1 MHSDLG
7 NRSYWHRIFR
17 LRSEALW
24 VFIGQLGMALGLLF
38 GMKILTHFLDPLEF
52 GRLAL
57 ANTVVLLVGTNLFG
71 PLGQGFMRFWSISQE
86 RGQLEEFIPATN
98 RYARLLASIILAAS
112 LILVI
117 FMAFTEWLDW
127 AALLLI
133 SLIVGTITGYFS
145 VRISVLLAARKRKIV
160 ALVNTGT
167 SFFKPFIGAFFV
179 VFFVSNADCVMS
191 GYLVTTFVIMCVVEH
206 LYKKTLKDFSGVSPS
221 ITQPKTESGN
231 LGKEI
236 LAFSWPFCIWGM
248 FGWMHQSCDRWSLQ
262 AFHGSD
268 VVGAFSVITLLAVY
282 PLIFASGFLSNLFMP
297 IAYERAGNLTSCTSI
312 KSAHRILYIMTGA
325 YIIAASILIIVFL
338 LFHDEVVLLMSN
350 AKYAEFSSLLPG
362 LTSAWAF
369 FYLGQM
375 FSGFGLLSNKPRK
388 YILPIIVSA
397 LIAITTTFPLS
408 KGYGPFGVVW
418 GLGISG
424 FIYAAWFMVIGF
436 GMSNSIPRNA
446 RYPVDG
452 VG

>member
-1 MHSDLG
+1 MHADLR

-17 LRSEALW
+17 LRSEVLW

-38 GMKILTHFLDPLEF
+38 GIKILTHFLDPLEF
-52 GRLAL
+52 GRLAV

-71 PLGQGFMRFWSISQE
+71 PLGQGFMRYWSISQE
-86 RGQLEEFIPATN
+86 SGRLEEFVLVTN
-98 RYARLLASIILAAS
+98 RYARLLTSIILAVS
-112 LILVI
+112 LILVL

-127 AALLLI
+127 AVLLLI
-133 SLIVGTITGYFS
+133 SLIVGTITGYFG
-145 VRISVLLAARKRKIV
+145 VRMSVLLAARKRKIV

-167 SFFKPFIGAFFV
+167 SFFKPFIGALFV
-179 VFFVSNADCVMS
+179 VFFVSKADCVMS
-191 GYLVTTFVIMCVVEH
+191 GYLVTTFAIMCVVEH
-206 LYKKTLKDFSGVSPS
+206 LYKKTLKDFSGVLPG
-221 ITQPKTESGN
+221 TKQPKAESGN
-231 LGKEI
+231 LGREI
-236 LAFSWPFCIWGM
+236 LSFSWPFCVWGM

-297 IAYERAGNLTSCTSI
+297 IAYERAGNLTSCSSI
-312 KSAHRILYIMTGA
+312 RSANRVLYIMTGA
-325 YIIAASILIIVFL
+325 YIIAALILIIVFL
-338 LFHDEVVLLMSN
+338 LFHNEVVLLMSN

-375 FSGFGLLSNKPRK
+375 FSGFGLLANKPRK

-408 KGYGPFGVVW
+408 KGYGPLGVVW

-424 FIYAAWFMVIGF
+424 FIYAVWFMLIGF
-436 GMSNSIPRNA
+436 GMSNSIPGNA

-452 VG
+452 IG

>member
-1 MHSDLG
+1 MHADLR

-17 LRSEALW
+17 LRSEVLW

-38 GMKILTHFLDPLEF
+38 GIKILTHFLDPLEF

-71 PLGQGFMRFWSISQE
+71 PLGQGFMRYWSISQE
-86 RGQLEEFIPATN
+86 SGRLEEFVLVTN
-98 RYARLLASIILAAS
+98 RYARLLTSIILAVS
-112 LILVI
+112 LILVL

-127 AALLLI
+127 AVLLLI
-133 SLIVGTITGYFS
+133 SLIVGTITGYFG
-145 VRISVLLAARKRKIV
+145 VRMSVLLAARKRKIV

-167 SFFKPFIGAFFV
+167 SFFKPFIGALFV
-179 VFFVSNADCVMS
+179 VFFVSKADCVMS
-191 GYLVTTFVIMCVVEH
+191 GYLVTTFAIMCVVEH
-206 LYKKTLKDFSGVSPS
+206 LYKKTLKDFSGVLPG
-221 ITQPKTESGN
+221 TKQPKAESGN
-231 LGKEI
+231 LGREI
-236 LAFSWPFCIWGM
+236 LSFSWPFCVWGM

-297 IAYERAGNLTSCTSI
+297 IAYERAGNLTSCSSI
-312 KSAHRILYIMTGA
+312 RSANRVLYIMTGA
-325 YIIAASILIIVFL
+325 YIIAALILIIVFL
-338 LFHDEVVLLMSN
+338 LFHNEVVLLMSN

-375 FSGFGLLSNKPRK
+375 FSGFGLLANKPRK

-408 KGYGPFGVVW
+408 KGYGPLGVVW

-424 FIYAAWFMVIGF
+424 FIYAVWFMLIGL
-436 GMSNSIPRNA
+436 GMSNSIPGNA

-452 VG
+452 IG

>member
-1 MHSDLG
+1 MHADLR
-7 NRSYWHRIFR
+7 NRPYWHRIFR
-17 LRSEALW
+17 LRSEVLW
-24 VFIGQLGMALGLLF
+24 VLIGQLGMALGVLF
-38 GMKILTHFLDPLEF
+38 GIKILTHFLDPLEF

-71 PLGQGFMRFWSISQE
+71 PLGQGFMRYWSISQE
-86 RGQLEEFIPATN
+86 SGRLEEFVLVTN
-98 RYARLLASIILAAS
+98 RYSRLLTSIILAVS
-112 LILVI
+112 LILVL

-127 AALLLI
+127 AVLLLI
-133 SLIVGTITGYFS
+133 SLIVGTITGYFG
-145 VRISVLLAARKRKIV
+145 VRMSVLLAARKRKIV

-167 SFFKPFIGAFFV
+167 SFFKPFIGALFV

-206 LYKKTLKDFSGVSPS
+206 LYKKTLKDFSGVLPG
-221 ITQPKTESGN
+221 TKQPKAESGN
-231 LGKEI
+231 LGREI
-236 LAFSWPFCIWGM
+236 LSFSWPFCVWGM

-297 IAYERAGNLTSCTSI
+297 IAYERAGNLTSCSSI
-312 KSAHRILYIMTGA
+312 RSANRVLYIMTGA
-325 YIIAASILIIVFL
+325 YIIAALILIIVFL
-338 LFHDEVVLLMSN
+338 LFHNEVVLLMSN

-375 FSGFGLLSNKPRK
+375 FSGFGLLANKPRK

-408 KGYGPFGVVW
+408 KGYGPLGVVW

-424 FIYAAWFMVIGF
+424 FIYAVWFMLIGF
-436 GMSNSIPRNA
+436 GMSNSIPGNA

-452 VG
+452 IG

>member
-1 MHSDLG
+1 
-7 NRSYWHRIFR
+7 
-17 LRSEALW
+17 
-24 VFIGQLGMALGLLF
+24 MALGLLF
-38 GMKILTHFLDPLEF
+38 GIKKLTHFLDPLEF

-71 PLGQGFMRFWSISQE
+71 PLGQGFMRYWSISQE
-86 RGQLEEFIPATN
+86 SGRLEEFVLVTN
-98 RYARLLASIILAAS
+98 RYARLLTSIILAVS
-112 LILVI
+112 LILVL

-127 AALLLI
+127 AVLLLI
-133 SLIVGTITGYFS
+133 SLIVGTITGYFG
-145 VRISVLLAARKRKIV
+145 VRMSVLLAARKRKIV

-167 SFFKPFIGAFFV
+167 SFFKPFIGALFV
-179 VFFVSNADCVMS
+179 VFFVSKADCVMS
-191 GYLVTTFVIMCVVEH
+191 GYLVTTFAIMCVVEH
-206 LYKKTLKDFSGVSPS
+206 LYKKTLKDFSGVLPG
-221 ITQPKTESGN
+221 TKQPKAESGN
-231 LGKEI
+231 LGREI
-236 LAFSWPFCIWGM
+236 LSFSWPFCVWGM

-297 IAYERAGNLTSCTSI
+297 IAYERAGNLTSCSSI
-312 KSAHRILYIMTGA
+312 RSANRVLYIMTGA
-325 YIIAASILIIVFL
+325 YIIAALILIIVFL
-338 LFHDEVVLLMSN
+338 LFHNEVVLLMSN

-375 FSGFGLLSNKPRK
+375 FSGFGLLANKPRK

-408 KGYGPFGVVW
+408 KGYGPLGVVW

-424 FIYAAWFMVIGF
+424 FIYAVWFMLIGL
-436 GMSNSIPRNA
+436 GMSNSIPGNA

-452 VG
+452 IG